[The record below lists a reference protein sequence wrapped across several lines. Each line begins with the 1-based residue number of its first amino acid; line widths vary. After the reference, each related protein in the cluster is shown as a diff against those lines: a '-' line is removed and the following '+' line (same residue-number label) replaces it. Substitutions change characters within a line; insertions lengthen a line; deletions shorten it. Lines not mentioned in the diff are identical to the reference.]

1 MVSATVS
8 YVGEAE
14 SVQVA
19 GDFSDGGGASWQPE
33 ELVNIGGDFW
43 AVTLN
48 LLPGRYHYKIIVDG
62 EWRLVEGRETVA
74 DESGHINSV
83 LVVAEQED
91 RKTEDGGHSDDLLV
105 GDKLGA
111 EKECTWKQSG
121 EGILEQTLE
130 VSLNETP
137 ADSQL
142 FDVLHSEA
150 NASFGIC
157 LDVSNELFEATV
169 DLTVKE
175 NEGLGEKEDDKNQE
189 DRVDLTLKENEGMLC
204 RRWDERNAA
213 ATLADV
219 KDNINVKR
227 VVLARQSSLDVEELS
242 RKDVQGSSQ
251 AVPDEEQ
258 SPKDEAYLKSSGE
271 EQVATHGK
279 LLSTTQRLLSKP
291 LSPIPDLGIFLKKS
305 HLPLLKTK
313 ADSVA
318 TSKVPQKTNTD
329 LLERDL
335 KRSASKEA
343 PPEALEAGKA
353 DKSDNHS
360 GTKPRSGNK
369 ENVCQQL
376 LNMRL
381 KANES
386 KEKKNGEKKKLGT
399 YKGLIVRNRTINAE
413 SDDDSPKEE
422 APSMNVVVE
431 KAFLVTRV
439 TKKDNVV
446 KTNKVTRTLMSN
458 TNRPWKRA

>member
-1 MVSATVS
+1 M
-8 YVGEAE
+8 G
-14 SVQVA
+14 
-19 GDFSDGGGASWQPE
+19 
-33 ELVNIGGDFW
+33 
-43 AVTLN
+43 
-48 LLPGRYHYKIIVDG
+48 
-62 EWRLVEGRETVA
+62 
-74 DESGHINSV
+74 
-83 LVVAEQED
+83 AEQED

-105 GDKLGA
+105 DDKLGA
-111 EKECTWKQSG
+111 EAFAPEKEWKQSG
-121 EGILEQTLE
+121 EGVVEQTLE
-130 VSLNETP
+130 ISLNDTP

-157 LDVSNELFEATV
+157 LDVSNELFETTV

-189 DRVDLTLKENEGMLC
+189 NRVDLTLKENEGMLC
-204 RRWDERNAA
+204 RRGDERNTA

-219 KDNINVKR
+219 KDNISVKR
-227 VVLARQSSLDVEELS
+227 VVLARQSSPDVEELS
-242 RKDVQGSSQ
+242 RKEIQGSSQ
-251 AVPDEEQ
+251 AGPD
-258 SPKDEAYLKSSGE
+258 E

-291 LSPIPDLGIFLKKS
+291 LSPIPDLGIFLRKS

-313 ADSVA
+313 ADRVA

-343 PPEALEAGKA
+343 PPKASEAGE
-353 DKSDNHS
+353 SDNHS
-360 GTKPRSGNK
+360 GKKPRSGNK

-376 LNMRL
+376 LTMSL

>member
-1 MVSATVS
+1 MLNP
-8 YVGEAE
+8 
-14 SVQVA
+14 
-19 GDFSDGGGASWQPE
+19 FSRQ
-33 ELVNIGGDFW
+33 
-43 AVTLN
+43 
-48 LLPGRYHYKIIVDG
+48 
-62 EWRLVEGRETVA
+62 
-74 DESGHINSV
+74 
-83 LVVAEQED
+83 
-91 RKTEDGGHSDDLLV
+91 
-105 GDKLGA
+105 
-111 EKECTWKQSG
+111 
-121 EGILEQTLE
+121 
-130 VSLNETP
+130 
-137 ADSQL
+137 
-142 FDVLHSEA
+142 A

-189 DRVDLTLKENEGMLC
+189 DREDMTLKENERMLC
-204 RRWDERNAA
+204 RRGDERDTA

-242 RKDVQGSSQ
+242 RKEIQGSSQ
-251 AVPDEEQ
+251 AGPDEEQ
-258 SPKDEAYLKSSGE
+258 SSKDEAHLKSSGE
-271 EQVATHGK
+271 GQVATAGK

-291 LSPIPDLGIFLKKS
+291 LSPIPDLGIFLRKS

-313 ADSVA
+313 ADRVA

-343 PPEALEAGKA
+343 PPKASEAG
-353 DKSDNHS
+353 KSDNHS
-360 GTKPRSGNK
+360 GKKPRSGK
-369 ENVCQQL
+369 ENVVQQL
-376 LNMRL
+376 LNMSL

>member
-1 MVSATVS
+1 MLNP
-8 YVGEAE
+8 
-14 SVQVA
+14 
-19 GDFSDGGGASWQPE
+19 FSQ
-33 ELVNIGGDFW
+33 
-43 AVTLN
+43 
-48 LLPGRYHYKIIVDG
+48 
-62 EWRLVEGRETVA
+62 
-74 DESGHINSV
+74 
-83 LVVAEQED
+83 Q
-91 RKTEDGGHSDDLLV
+91 
-105 GDKLGA
+105 
-111 EKECTWKQSG
+111 
-121 EGILEQTLE
+121 
-130 VSLNETP
+130 
-137 ADSQL
+137 
-142 FDVLHSEA
+142 A

-189 DRVDLTLKENEGMLC
+189 DRVNFTLKENEGMLC
-204 RRWDERNAA
+204 RRGDERNTA

-242 RKDVQGSSQ
+242 RKEIQGSSQ
-251 AVPDEEQ
+251 AGPDEEQ
-258 SPKDEAYLKSSGE
+258 SPKDEAHLKSSGE

-291 LSPIPDLGIFLKKS
+291 LSPIPDLGIFLRKS
-305 HLPLLKTK
+305 HLPLLTTK
-313 ADSVA
+313 ADHVA
-318 TSKVPQKTNTD
+318 TSKVLQKSNTD

-335 KRSASKEA
+335 KRSASREA
-343 PPEALEAGKA
+343 PPKASEAGE
-353 DKSDNHS
+353 SDNHS
-360 GTKPRSGNK
+360 GKKPRSGNK
-369 ENVCQQL
+369 ENVVQQL
-376 LNMRL
+376 LNMSL

>member
-1 MVSATVS
+1 M
-8 YVGEAE
+8 G
-14 SVQVA
+14 
-19 GDFSDGGGASWQPE
+19 
-33 ELVNIGGDFW
+33 
-43 AVTLN
+43 
-48 LLPGRYHYKIIVDG
+48 
-62 EWRLVEGRETVA
+62 
-74 DESGHINSV
+74 
-83 LVVAEQED
+83 AEQED

-105 GDKLGA
+105 DDKLGA
-111 EKECTWKQSG
+111 EAFAPEKEWKQSG
-121 EGILEQTLE
+121 EGVVEQTLE
-130 VSLNETP
+130 ISLNDIP

-157 LDVSNELFEATV
+157 LDVSNELFETTV
-169 DLTVKE
+169 
-175 NEGLGEKEDDKNQE
+175 
-189 DRVDLTLKENEGMLC
+189 
-204 RRWDERNAA
+204 
-213 ATLADV
+213 
-219 KDNINVKR
+219 
-227 VVLARQSSLDVEELS
+227 
-242 RKDVQGSSQ
+242 
-251 AVPDEEQ
+251 
-258 SPKDEAYLKSSGE
+258 
-271 EQVATHGK
+271 
-279 LLSTTQRLLSKP
+279 
-291 LSPIPDLGIFLKKS
+291 
-305 HLPLLKTK
+305 
-313 ADSVA
+313 
-318 TSKVPQKTNTD
+318 D

-343 PPEALEAGKA
+343 PPKASEAGE
-353 DKSDNHS
+353 SDNHS
-360 GTKPRSGNK
+360 GKKPRSGNK

-376 LNMRL
+376 LTMSL

>member
-1 MVSATVS
+1 MVAVSVS

-19 GDFSDGGGASWQPE
+19 GEFSDGGGASWQPE
-33 ELVNIGGDFW
+33 ELVNIGGDSW
-43 AVTLN
+43 VVTLN
-48 LLPGRYHYKIIVDG
+48 LLPGRYHHKIIVDG
-62 EWRLVEGRETVA
+62 EWRLVEGQETEA
-74 DESGHINSV
+74 DESGHLNSV

-105 GDKLGA
+105 DDKLGA
-111 EKECTWKQSG
+111 EAFAPEKEWKQSG
-121 EGILEQTLE
+121 EGVVEQTLE
-130 VSLNETP
+130 ISLNDTP

-157 LDVSNELFEATV
+157 LDVSNELFETTV

-189 DRVDLTLKENEGMLC
+189 NRVDLTLKENEGMLC
-204 RRWDERNAA
+204 RRGDERNTA

-227 VVLARQSSLDVEELS
+227 VVLARQSSPDVEELS
-242 RKDVQGSSQ
+242 RKEIQGSSQ
-251 AVPDEEQ
+251 AGPDEEQ
-258 SPKDEAYLKSSGE
+258 SPKDEAHLKSSGE

-291 LSPIPDLGIFLKKS
+291 LSPIPDLGIFLRKS

-313 ADSVA
+313 ADRVA

-343 PPEALEAGKA
+343 PPKASEAGE
-353 DKSDNHS
+353 SDNHS
-360 GTKPRSGNK
+360 GKKPRSGNK

-376 LNMRL
+376 LTMSL